1 MPEFDLSNTTLIAF
15 TVLAAA
21 GLVHGVLGMG
31 FPMVATPLLA
41 LQGDLRQ
48 AVIATLLPTIAVNL
62 VNIARGGSWTH
73 SIGTHWPLVLLV
85 PVGTVL
91 GTLLLVSFDPVP
103 LQLLLAAVIVL
114 YLIQGYLPT
123 GLFSWVGRRP
133 KLAYGIFGLGAGLL
147 AGSVNVMVPLL
158 VILCL
163 ELSMGKL
170 VMIQVLNLCF
180 LTGKLVQ
187 MATLAALGTV
197 GVTDLAVYLPHTA
210 VALAA
215 LWLGFRLRDR
225 LDAASYLRWVRRAL
239 ALMALALTIRAVLA
253 LSTAA

>member
-1 MPEFDLSNTTLIAF
+1 MPEFDISSATVIALAVLTL
-15 TVLAAA
+15 A

-62 VNIARGGSWTH
+62 VNIARGGRWTH

-85 PVGTVL
+85 PLGTVL
-91 GTLLLVSFDPVP
+91 GTFLLMSVDPVP
-103 LQLLLAAVIVL
+103 LQLVLAAVIVL
-114 YLIQGYLPT
+114 YLTQNQLPP
-123 GLFSWVGRRP
+123 GLFGWVGRRP
-133 KLAYGIFGLGAGLL
+133 KLAYGVFGLGAGLL

-163 ELSMGKL
+163 ELAMGKL
-170 VMIQVLNLCF
+170 AMIQVLNLCF

-197 GVTDLAVYLPHTA
+197 GVSDLAIYLPHTA

-215 LWLGFRLRDR
+215 LWLGFHLRDR

-239 ALMALALTIRAVLA
+239 ALIAVALTVQVVLA
-253 LSTAA
+253 

>member
-1 MPEFDLSNTTLIAF
+1 MPEFDISSATVIALA
-15 TVLAAA
+15 VLMLA

-62 VNIARGGSWTH
+62 VNIARGGRWTH

-85 PVGTVL
+85 PLGTVL
-91 GTLLLVSFDPVP
+91 GTFLLMSVDPVP
-103 LQLLLAAVIVL
+103 LQLVLAAVIVL
-114 YLIQGYLPT
+114 YLTQNQLPP
-123 GLFSWVGRRP
+123 GLFGWVGRRP
-133 KLAYGIFGLGAGLL
+133 KLAYGVFGLGAGLL

-163 ELSMGKL
+163 ELAMGKL
-170 VMIQVLNLCF
+170 AMIQVLNLCF

-197 GVTDLAVYLPHTA
+197 GVSDLAVYLPHTA

-215 LWLGFRLRDR
+215 LWLGFQLRDR

-239 ALMALALTIRAVLA
+239 ALIAVALTVQVVLA
-253 LSTAA
+253 

>member
-1 MPEFDLSNTTLIAF
+1 MPEFDISSATVIALAVLTL
-15 TVLAAA
+15 A

-62 VNIARGGSWTH
+62 VNIARGGRWTH

-85 PVGTVL
+85 PLGTVL
-91 GTLLLVSFDPVP
+91 GTFLLMSVDPVP
-103 LQLLLAAVIVL
+103 LQLVLAAVIVL
-114 YLIQGYLPT
+114 YLTQNQLPP
-123 GLFSWVGRRP
+123 GLFGWVGRRP
-133 KLAYGIFGLGAGLL
+133 KLAYGVFGLGAGLL

-163 ELSMGKL
+163 ELAMGKL
-170 VMIQVLNLCF
+170 AMIQVLNLCF

-197 GVTDLAVYLPHTA
+197 GVSDLAIYLPHTA

-215 LWLGFRLRDR
+215 LWLGFQLRDR

-239 ALMALALTIRAVLA
+239 ALIAVALTVQVVLA
-253 LSTAA
+253 